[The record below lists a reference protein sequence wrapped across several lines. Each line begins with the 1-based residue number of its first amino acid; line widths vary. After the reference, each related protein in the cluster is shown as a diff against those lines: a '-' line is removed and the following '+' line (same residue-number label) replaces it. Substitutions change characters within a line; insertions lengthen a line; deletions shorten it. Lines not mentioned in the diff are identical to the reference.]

1 MSNTSKLKPTLIT
14 VVAVLALGLV
24 AYTFLQT
31 PERPADGPA
40 MAQTAQTGAPAEAGA
55 LIDEVIEAPEMEG
68 DLSDSSPEGQRSR
81 PLGRVEASR
90 LRERV
95 VDQETFPHDMAMSE
109 YKALL
114 WEEIQANPPR
124 LERPGDPAVDA
135 ELAYTLYMFYGNC
148 SMAPRT
154 EMQVDFH
161 LKRLADQAQQSKS
174 RRLDSLERRADQMIE
189 FYELCLA
196 IPPEVDC
203 RLEAFVWMAE
213 AVRLGHEIAQ
223 VQYYEKIKG
232 FLMRSDRYTDD
243 PPLAMKQPGLV
254 EQFKDTAR
262 MALNLAM
269 DKGHPEAYLAMSQA
283 VYEGLIYPK
292 DPVLALAYA
301 RMAEMKGT
309 QNRVILRGLERRKH
323 SIAQFLNPD
332 QVADAEELALQ
343 MWRESSS

>member
-1 MSNTSKLKPTLIT
+1 
-14 VVAVLALGLV
+14 LV
-24 AYTFLQT
+24 AALVLGVAAYTYLQKSQGSVD
-31 PERPADGPA
+31 ESSNARAEQPAPFENASG
-40 MAQTAQTGAPAEAGA
+40 MT
-55 LIDEVIEAPEMEG
+55 DEVFDAPEMEG
-68 DLSDSSPEGQRSR
+68 ELTDSSPEGER
-81 PLGRVEASR
+81 PSPMGRVEASM

-95 VDQETFPHDMAMSE
+95 VAQETFPHDMAMSE
-109 YKALL
+109 YKSML
-114 WEEIQANPPR
+114 WEEIQSNPPE

-135 ELAYTLYMFYGNC
+135 DLAYTLYMFYGNC

-154 EMQVDFH
+154 EVQVDHH
-161 LKRLADQAQQSKS
+161 LKRLADQAQRSES
-174 RRLDSLERRADQMIE
+174 RRLDSLERRADQMID

-196 IPPEVDC
+196 IPPDVDC
-203 RLEAFVWMAE
+203 RMEAFAWMAE

-232 FLMRSDRYTDD
+232 FLMRPDRYTDD
-243 PPLAMKQPGLV
+243 PPLAMKHPDLV

-301 RMAEMKGT
+301 RVAEMKGS
-309 QNRVILRGLERRKH
+309 QNRILLQGLERRKH
-323 SIAQFLNPD
+323 TITQFLQPD

-343 MWRESSS
+343 MWRESNG